1 LIELMDRKN
10 LRVYNLHVQER
21 LTALASRLEA
31 ITLRIRTIGLTRA
44 AEDLKKLSLELRC
57 LGDDASDGKELA
69 TARDAG
75 LPDARTT

>member
-1 LIELMDRKN
+1 
-10 LRVYNLHVQER
+10 VYNLRVQER

-31 ITLRIRTIGLTRA
+31 ITLRIRTLGLARA

-57 LGDDASDGKELA
+57 LGDDASDARESESP
-69 TARDAG
+69 RDAQ